1 MSKDKTIYIVAF
13 SYTDGGVDWW
23 PFDSLELAE
32 TAFDQL
38 VSKPDVYSVN
48 LSAMIM
54 STDYN
59 QKYTTLPNGTDGL

>member
-1 MSKDKTIYIVAF
+1 
-13 SYTDGGVDWW
+13 VDWW

-32 TAFDQL
+32 TAYDQL
-38 VSKPDVYSVN
+38 IAKPDVYSVN